1 MHSKNKK
8 KKVIQ
13 TRTKKKLYLKMC
25 SLLDLDEYAVEQIL
39 SYLTE
44 IDLVR
49 VSMTCTLLETLVNQ
63 YMKPIIGRKLM
74 VCAKKK

>member
-1 MHSKNKK
+1 
-8 KKVIQ
+8 
-13 TRTKKKLYLKMC
+13 MC
-25 SLLDLDEYAVEQIL
+25 NLLDLDEYAMEQIF

-49 VSMTCTLLETLVNQ
+49 ISMTCTLLETLVNQ

-74 VCAKKK
+74 VCDKKR